1 MDCSSTLDGL
11 SGLLRVN
18 CFGTVGIASVECNYD
33 NGAIVEACEQVQLL
47 YNERLLYVGWILLAK
62 VIAIPLHIIVTY
74 FALQWSPA

>member
-1 MDCSSTLDGL
+1 MLILFFCSVHYCILYAVTPPEFELDCSSTLVGL

-47 YNERLLYVGWILLAK
+47 YNERLLDIL
-62 VIAIPLHIIVTY
+62 
-74 FALQWSPA
+74 